1 MYFTANSKY
10 MIMGSRFIVGE
21 SALRIRS
28 THELWLTLSG
38 LGAGAGAALFAE
50 LARTSAKKERTTIF
64 SVFMSMR
71 QVGLI
76 VGEDSGWCLEY
87 EST

>member
-1 MYFTANSKY
+1 MYFAANSKY

-21 SALRIRS
+21 FISETPLLVECSMLLSRI
-28 THELWLTLSG
+28 LSG
-38 LGAGAGAALFAE
+38 LGAGAGAALFAD
-50 LARTSAKKERTTIF
+50 LARTSSKKVRTTIF

-76 VGEDSGWCLEY
+76 VGETGA
-87 EST
+87 